1 MDTSRKIR
9 FIFLGNGGVDYYREK
24 FVDSSNIM
32 FCDDV
37 LATGGLTYKAYK
49 NFIENESTNTK
60 YLNIIVFLFFQHQ
73 FPFKDF
79 TTSAKFSFNL
89 FASPMISLVT
99 KNKPIQN
106 PTQQPFDE
114 FQ

>member
-1 MDTSRKIR
+1 M
-9 FIFLGNGGVDYYREK
+9 
-24 FVDSSNIM
+24 
-32 FCDDV
+32 
-37 LATGGLTYKAYK
+37 
-49 NFIENESTNTK
+49 
-60 YLNIIVFLFFQHQ
+60 FLFFQHQ

-106 PTQQPFDE
+106 PTQQPSDE
-114 FQ
+114 FHRAHSQYGQPAPMETPLPALADLCR